1 VKHLIPLLIAI
12 AFASITASFAG
23 NSTAATLVMGIVGS
37 ILGWHIGKRVWA
49 WINE

>member
-1 VKHLIPLLIAI
+1 MKHIIPLLIAA

-23 NSTAATLVMGIVGS
+23 TSLALALMLGIAGS
-37 ILGWHIGKRVWA
+37 ILGWHVGKRIWA